1 MSGVLLDTHVLIWS
15 LFDRPE
21 LTSSARRHIDPAR
34 PIYVSVVSIYEIDF
48 KRARAGA
55 RSADGF
61 LRAMPRDLPAALPG
75 LGLTLVPLDART
87 ARAAAIL
94 PIDHGDPWDRILVAQ
109 ALALDAPLLSAD
121 TRLRAATEAH
131 PDTAGVVVF

>member
-55 RSADGF
+55 
-61 LRAMPRDLPAALPG
+61 PG
-75 LGLTLVPLDART
+75 WVYQLDFGSRT
-87 ARAAAIL
+87 AK
-94 PIDHGDPWDRILVAQ
+94 
-109 ALALDAPLLSAD
+109 
-121 TRLRAATEAH
+121 
-131 PDTAGVVVF
+131 

>member
-21 LTSSARRHIDPAR
+21 LTPSARRRIDPDR

-55 RSADGF
+55 RSADSF
-61 LRAMPRDLPAALPG
+61 LRAMPRDLPAVLPG
-75 LGLTLVPLDART
+75 LGLTLVPLDARM
-87 ARAAAIL
+87 ARAAATL

-109 ALALDAPLLSAD
+109 AFALDVPLLSAD
-121 TRLRAATEAH
+121 TRLRIAADAH
-131 PDTAGVVVF
+131 ADTAGVVVF